1 VIRPGR
7 RSLAALPT
15 ADAGAVA
22 PAVLALAAACALLL
36 IVPGETVVTKD
47 VNHLFVFLDGAYRIV
62 SSQVPN
68 RGIHA
73 ALPFPQSVVA
83 R

>member
-1 VIRPGR
+1 L
-7 RSLAALPT
+7 LAALPT
-15 ADAGAVA
+15 ERTGAVA

-36 IVPGETVVTKD
+36 IVPGETVVAKYLND
-47 VNHLFVFLDGAYRIV
+47 LFILIDGAHRIV
-62 SSQVPN
+62 SGQVPN
-68 RGIHA
+68 RDFHA